1 MYILV
6 KEDTKPCS
14 LQYPPLHILNGGEEI
29 SETSMLISCTQI
41 LIHALILCAWFY
53 LHFCQPCNSFFI
65 SPLSLSST
73 QKSER
78 EQGKSMMCCV
88 HRFLYPKFYL
98 LKILEVDKDILFFIY
113 LIIRYLEGGIWN
125 SDVSWKTTKVLQG
138 LKPKAKI
145 KQNNQTNKP
154 KRLMHG
160 LTRLTKCK
168 QMRGWLF
175 VSECHEE
182 LVNLVGQGYLFFSF
196 FSFFLFLFW

>member
-113 LIIRYLEGGIWN
+113 LIIRKLEGGIWN
-125 SDVSWKTTKVLQG
+125 SRRFMENNKSITRV
-138 LKPKAKI
+138 KAKSKNKT
-145 KQNNQTNKP
+145 KQPNKQTEK
-154 KRLMHG
+154 
-160 LTRLTKCK
+160 T
-168 QMRGWLF
+168 
-175 VSECHEE
+175 
-182 LVNLVGQGYLFFSF
+182 YA
-196 FSFFLFLFW
+196 